1 MKKVINISSFISLLL
16 LMSLSGAVDTEIS
29 IENLSKKWILTEYSV
44 GWFSEKP
51 SKKEQNDYI
60 HLSSNMTFNSI
71 SEGVFEKG
79 TWRLKGNRIILS
91 KNNEKKPLTFIVK
104 EITNKELTLIID
116 DPSDSDAKYLNIH
129 FKN

>member
-1 MKKVINISSFISLLL
+1 MF
-16 LMSLSGAVDTEIS
+16 
-29 IENLSKKWILTEYSV
+29 
-44 GWFSEKP
+44 
-51 SKKEQNDYI
+51 
-60 HLSSNMTFNSI
+60 
-71 SEGVFEKG
+71 FEKG

-104 EITNKELTLIID
+104 DITNKELTLIID